1 MKNLKLSI
9 AWVAIFALIFTSC
22 SKDEAGV
29 VSDEPE
35 TVQLTFG
42 ALLNSFNQQNRQS
55 EAECRDGVDPA
66 YVILGG
72 TTSEDAEPGTY
83 ELFEVDL
90 VNNNGSWETTYS
102 EDLELPAGTYYL
114 QHFAVY
120 DSNDQVLWV
129 APREGGAFAD
139 EVGDALPL
147 QVNLVAGTK
156 PYIDVDVLCY
166 YAREE
171 AAYGYPFF
179 DFDVVEVENSYCVFI
194 NYCDDETGREYPAY
208 FNIDVYTDEAMTQ
221 EIELNNDTNT
231 ITMEGEWPSAS
242 VLCFALPDLG
252 DETYYARVTVLD
264 HEDLDYTAGAEDYYD
279 FEITQASIT
288 ALAAQEPA
296 YHHIRIGCDS
306 TPVINADTNIYIYFD
321 SSGSMDNTLYP
332 LQEMRNTLLRA
343 ALIGLYNNDDALF
356 DEKVQV
362 IADPSE
368 RTMHFLNLRGES
380 PSGNSIALIFQDEA
394 VYSYTDYVSSW
405 DQNTTR
411 TATYDAD
418 ITALRGRLATWPS
431 NSYNG
436 IIFQVATPNSPDA
449 ENFAKF
455 VSYVENGDGNY
466 AGAYGLSDKSE
477 IGYVYDVNPG
487 DSPAYYEGLIV
498 SALQS
503 LGYSL

>member
-1 MKNLKLSI
+1 MKNFKISI
-9 AWVAIFALIFTSC
+9 AWLAMLALVFTSC
-22 SKDEAGV
+22 SKEEAGV
-29 VSDEPE
+29 VSDDPE

-83 ELFEVDL
+83 ELFEVGL

-179 DFDVVEVENSYCVFI
+179 DFDVIEVENSYCVFV
-194 NYCDDETGREYPAY
+194 NYCDDETGRDYPAY
-208 FNIDVYTDEAMTQ
+208 FTIDVYSDATMTQ
-221 EIELNNDTNT
+221 EVSISNDTNT
-231 ITMEGEWPSAS
+231 ITMAGEWPSAS

-252 DETYYARVTVLD
+252 DDTYYARVTVLNHD
-264 HEDLDYTAGAEDYYD
+264 DLDYTADDSDYYD
-279 FEITQASIT
+279 FVITQESIE
-288 ALAAQEPA
+288 ALETQVPA
-296 YHHIRIGCDS
+296 YHHIRFECDDDPNGGGEDEVCDIDAACELE
-306 TPVINADTNIYIYFD
+306 TTGTLDEFCYFTILENADD
-321 SSGSMDNTLYP
+321 DNWV
-332 LQEMRNTLLRA
+332 R
-343 ALIGLYNNDDALF
+343 INNAQDLED
-356 DEKVQV
+356 
-362 IADPSE
+362 
-368 RTMHFLNLRGES
+368 LNLLVDFPLDGLIEVVDVNVVMDDGELS
-380 PSGNSIALIFQDEA
+380 ITLDTPYSVQDRITGYAIEVRPSVEGGAMNQTCWESECANVVGEDQTEA
-394 VYSYTDYVSSW
+394 ITESFDGFDYSYPFYMRV
-405 DQNTTR
+405 
-411 TATYDAD
+411 DA
-418 ITALRGRLATWPS
+418 
-431 NSYNG
+431 
-436 IIFQVATPNSPDA
+436 IFCSVPL
-449 ENFAKF
+449 EN
-455 VSYVENGDGNY
+455 
-466 AGAYGLSDKSE
+466 
-477 IGYVYDVNPG
+477 
-487 DSPAYYEGLIV
+487 
-498 SALQS
+498 
-503 LGYSL
+503 